1 MFCVVKYY
9 TYTTK
14 NRLDYFYKQKMQEK
28 IREKGVERVLIKEIT
43 QELADYCGVTFWAIE
58 MIRRHTNQPSLA
70 LALKIAEYFG
80 VKVEDIF
87 EIVEQDVLKEEI
99 EKNKRKYRKRK
110 VKLTLNE
117 SDNLIK

>member
-1 MFCVVKYY
+1 VFCVVKYY

>member
-1 MFCVVKYY
+1 
-9 TYTTK
+9 
-14 NRLDYFYKQKMQEK
+14 MQEK